1 MRHHPRRFAPP
12 TGRRG
17 QVLAGVVM
25 LMLVLLIIVPAMV
38 AWVQQDNRSSVKDR
52 KSTNA
57 FNIAEAGLDRAYWK
71 LKSSTSTWANARA
84 GISLAGYAF
93 DEAYTDVSGGV
104 YRISITSGPLA
115 DQVTVISEGRDLQ
128 GKEKRALQALFTN
141 MTIPGAIISGAG
153 INSSGSSI
161 SHWGPI
167 LAMNDITLSGTA
179 ALRYYPRKLSKQ
191 AVVGTVGNPRD
202 TNGVTPPN
210 TDNLEWWSNY
220 EVPELPVFDFAALR
234 SSAAASGTLNCAGN
248 VTGTHVNQ
256 LVCGSACVNCTVQN
270 LYRDSRYDKGYVW
283 YWDNNVSISGQS
295 GIVGTVIVRGNMST
309 SGTDAYNPPPVPV
322 PSSAWQEY
330 RKIDTGAS
338 NQYPGDTGLGNNA
351 ATYNIG
357 SCGIT
362 CEGSASGSDLGYR
375 GFVYIGGNINMTGD
389 SDIYGAIWAQSGW
402 SGGGNAMVF
411 YDDTLVLPQLN
422 VTLSRQSWQ
431 EVAPRPGVW

>member
-1 MRHHPRRFAPP
+1 MKHLLRRFRPP

-25 LMLVLLIIVPAMV
+25 LMMVLLIIVPAMV
-38 AWVQQDNRSSVKDR
+38 SWVAQDNRASVKDR
-52 KSTNA
+52 KTTTA

-71 LKSSTSTWANARA
+71 LKSSTSTWAAARA
-84 GISLAGYAF
+84 GLPLAGYAF
-93 DEAYTDVSGGV
+93 DQAYSDISGGV
-104 YRISITSGPLA
+104 YRISITSGPA
-115 DQVTVISEGRDLQ
+115 VDQVTVIAEGRDLQ
-128 GKEKRALQALFTN
+128 GKEKRAVQALYTN

-153 INSSGSSI
+153 IDSSGSSI
-161 SHWGPI
+161 SHWGPV
-167 LAMNDITLSGTA
+167 LAMNNITLSGTS

-191 AVVGTVGNPRD
+191 AVVGTGGNPRD
-202 TNGVTPPN
+202 INGVTPPN

-220 EVPELPVFDFAALR
+220 EVPELPLFDFAALR

-248 VTGTHVNQ
+248 VAGTHVNQ

-309 SGTDAYNPPPVPV
+309 SGTDAYNPPSVPV
-322 PSSAWQEY
+322 PANAWQEY
-330 RKIDTGAS
+330 QRIDTAAS
-338 NQYPGDTGLGNNA
+338 NQYPGDTGLRSNA

-357 SCGIT
+357 SCGVT
-362 CEGSASGSDLGYR
+362 CEGSASGSDVGYR

-411 YDDTLVLPQLN
+411 YDDSLVLPQLN

-431 EVAPRPGVW
+431 EVAPRSGVW